1 MHRQSSGS
9 APSLES
15 GAPPTGAVE
24 GATRDALAGPEAHA
38 PPHPDA
44 ADVDNAILQEPPEDA
59 APDAASER
67 ASAASGPDEASLS
80 PDDGS
85 TEASGDDAPE
95 SPSPSSLAEALIAMH
110 AAAYPAEAQNAEP
123 TEAQSEEIAEAQHD
137 EPDEAH
143 HDESDGAE
151 PEETAEAQSEEAA
164 EEHPEETA
172 EARSE
177 EAAEAQSEEAAE
189 AQSEEEVAEA
199 QSEEAEA
206 QSEDDAEAESEEAEA
221 QSEEAEA
228 QPDEVAE
235 AQHDAPSAL
244 RPATPPAAVARPT
257 APSSPEAAALGLE
270 RPPTPASGG
279 APLALTFAVPDEE
292 ADAGH
297 RGSKHDVPEHEH
309 HFYLTDED
317 YAQQQAAVVAAE
329 EFDLDPPPRTVPHT
343 HQLRLKRIVNYSMI
357 GAMMLCMVGVGHY
370 LGRSILQGSTR
381 NAAAS
386 TNQATLPGAPTT
398 APLTTPARTSMATPS
413 AAPPSHP
420 PAAATHDPA
429 HKGSRHVPERRRLT
443 RRAFARPRFAVT
455 PRGVTSNAAPP
466 FDVAIIGAGPAGSAA
481 GAWLAGRG
489 RRVVCLERGWFPRH
503 TIGESLLP
511 HCNVLLREAGLFGAV
526 EARNYMPKRGATFV
540 RGDRLERF
548 CFARGLP
555 GDDEATFQVPRDDFD
570 RTLATAARARG
581 VDLRFG
587 HEVETARADEGG
599 ATLGVRDV
607 ETGER
612 SEIGAR
618 FLLDCSGPG
627 RVLAKLWSLDQ
638 PSGLPPRNAYFTQV
652 EGDQRP
658 EGELEGDIWV
668 CLHPK
673 GTWLWIIPFSDGRT
687 SVGVVGDDDR
697 FDPAAGERARLFDAI
712 RTEPN
717 AAKRLARAAPVL
729 RTMSLRAW
737 TTKTERTH
745 GPGWALAGNAGDF
758 LDPIFSSGVCLALE
772 SSLLAARLTD
782 RVLEGHAVDWGVE
795 FAAPIASA
803 VGVFRS
809 FVEGWYRGDVP
820 KIFFAREKL
829 ERVQRQVT
837 SVLGGN
843 VLNTDNP
850 LVRDPEGALRTLLSF
865 VEKLG

>member
-24 GATRDALAGPEAHA
+24 GATQDAPAGLEAHA

-44 ADVDNAILQEPPEDA
+44 VDGDNVISQERPADATSEGA
-59 APDAASER
+59 AVV
-67 ASAASGPDEASLS
+67 SGDDEASAS

-110 AAAYPAEAQNAEP
+110 AAAYP
-123 TEAQSEEIAEAQHD
+123 TEARSEETAEAQHD
-137 EPDEAH
+137 EPAE
-143 HDESDGAE
+143 AE
-151 PEETAEAQSEEAA
+151 PEETAEAQPEEAA
-164 EEHPEETA
+164 EEQLEEADEAQSEELAEAQAEESAEAQPEETA
-172 EARSE
+172 EVQSE
-177 EAAEAQSEEAAE
+177 EEEVEAQSEEVE
-189 AQSEEEVAEA
+189 ARSEEEEVEA
-199 QSEEAEA
+199 QP
-206 QSEDDAEAESEEAEA
+206 EEAEA
-221 QSEEAEA
+221 QSEEAET

-235 AQHDAPSAL
+235 AQHAAPSAL
-244 RPATPPAAVARPT
+244 LPATPPATVARPP

-270 RPPTPASGG
+270 RPSTSDAGG

-292 ADAGH
+292 AGAGR
-297 RGSKHDVPEHEH
+297 RGSKPDISEHER

-343 HQLRLKRIVNYSMI
+343 HQLRLKRIVNYSMV

-386 TNQATLPGAPTT
+386 TNQATMPGVPTT
-398 APLTTPARTSMATPS
+398 TPLTTPARTSVAMPS
-413 AAPPSHP
+413 AAPPPHP
-420 PAAATHDPA
+420 PAAATHDPV

-443 RRAFARPRFAVT
+443 QRAFARPRFAVT

-526 EARNYMPKRGATFV
+526 EARNYMPKRGATFAQ
-540 RGDRLERF
+540 GDRLERF

-627 RVLAKLWSLDQ
+627 RVLAKLWALDR

-668 CLHPK
+668 CLNPK
-673 GTWLWIIPFSDGRT
+673 GTWLWIIPFSGGRT

-697 FDPAAGERARLFDAI
+697 FDPAAGERERLFDAI

-717 AAKRLARAAPVL
+717 AAKRLAHAAPVL

-737 TTKTERTH
+737 TTKTDRTH
-745 GPGWALAGNAGDF
+745 GPGWAVAGNAGDF

-782 RVLEGHAVDWGVE
+782 RVLDGQAVDWGVE
-795 FAAPIASA
+795 FATPIASA

-829 ERVQRQVT
+829 ERVRRQVT

-843 VLNTDNP
+843 VLNANNP
-850 LVRDPEGALRTLLSF
+850 LVRDPEGGLRTLLSF